1 MKYIDLRK
9 IIYMDHLIK
18 HQSTGTPEAFAQK
31 LEISR
36 AMLFHYL
43 AYMREELMLEIEYS
57 RFNMS
62 YYYNGK
68 DLSSF
73 FNFKG
78 NPQA

>member
-9 IIYMDHLIK
+9 IIYMDYLIK
-18 HQSTGTPEAFAQK
+18 HQNTGKPEDFARK

-43 AYMREELMLEIEYS
+43 TYMREELMLEIEYS

-62 YYYNGK
+62 YRYNGK

-73 FNFKG
+73 FHFADKN
-78 NPQA
+78 